1 MKIPKVSQLPTTSST
16 LSAKVF
22 SPSRETPSYKDHIMS
37 VQDKIK
43 TELLQEAYA
52 NIDKIYDSIEQHF
65 VLDET
70 RRDNVIKHLNLLKDE
85 LYFVFQT
92 TPLS

>member
-1 MKIPKVSQLPTTSST
+1 MKIPKVSQQPTTSST
-16 LSAKVF
+16 LFAKVF
-22 SPSRETPSYKDHIMS
+22 SPFREIPSQKDFTMS

-43 TELLQEAYA
+43 TELLQEAYG
-52 NIDKIYDSIEQHF
+52 NIDKIYDSIDQHF
-65 VLDET
+65 ILDET
-70 RRDNVIKHLNLLKDE
+70 RRDNIIKHLNVLKDE